1 MLLKT
6 VTHSEIKLTEQSQVA
21 RRLLTIACTVC
32 VGREPIR
39 CTEQLTLHS
48 FFLLLFCLYVM
59 PRFHG
64 FTTLSCPSI
73 KPGQSLSK
81 VHTSHSSKRLTG
93 DSQDL

>member
-39 CTEQLTLHS
+39 CTEQFTLHS
-48 FFLLLFCLYVM
+48 FFFIALLLICYAAF
-59 PRFHG
+59 PWFHN
-64 FTTLSCPSI
+64 TELPHDKTWSESEQSPHLSF
-73 KPGQSLSK
+73 
-81 VHTSHSSKRLTG
+81 
-93 DSQDL
+93 